1 MINTLEKIINVKNK
15 EVIDLKNKYKINE
28 LEKLALDFNTNS
40 SFYKNL
46 IKKSKNNYGII
57 AEVKKASPSKGIL
70 RENFSPVE
78 ISKAYKEGGASCLSI
93 LTDQKFFK
101 GDLKYINLIKD
112 NVDLPILRKDFIID
126 PIQIFESK
134 INGADCIL
142 LIVAC
147 LEPKQMKTLYDLALS
162 LKLDV
167 LIEVHDLHELDLCLK
182 LDPYLIGINNRN
194 LKNMKTTIDTS
205 IEIAQKVPNDILIVS
220 ESGINS
226 REDLDYLSSNGI
238 NCFLIG
244 ETFMKSNNIKN
255 KLKHFLEVH

>member
-134 INGADCIL
+134 VNGADCIL

>member
-1 MINTLEKIINVKNK
+1 MINTLEKIINAKNK
-15 EVIDLKNKYKINE
+15 EVLNLKNKYKINE

-40 SFYKNL
+40 NFYKNL
-46 IKKSKNNYGII
+46 SNKSKNNYGII

-93 LTDQKFFK
+93 LTDQIFFK
-101 GDLKYINLIKD
+101 GDLRYINLIKD
-112 NVDLPILRKDFIID
+112 KVDLPILRKDFIID
-126 PIQIFESK
+126 PIQVFESK
-134 INGADCIL
+134 VNGADCIL

-194 LKNMKTTIDTS
+194 LKNMKTSIDTS

-244 ETFMKSNNIKN
+244 ETFMKSYNIKN
-255 KLKHFLEVH
+255 KLKHFLEAH

>member
-15 EVIDLKNKYKINE
+15 EVLDLKNKYKINE

-57 AEVKKASPSKGIL
+57 AEVKKASPSKGVL